1 MKTAI
6 IIIAVCQVI
15 NTVSIVISVVNAII
29 THRQTMESINRVGDG
44 VAEGLTP
51 ENMIKAIMKEVAGD
65 DD

>member
-6 IIIAVCQVI
+6 KIIAVCQVI
-15 NTVSIVISVVNAII
+15 KTVSIVISVIDA
-29 THRQTMESINRVGDG
+29 RQTMKSINKVGDG

-51 ENMIKAIMKEVAGD
+51 ENMVKAIMKEVAGD